1 MQTNNKT
8 IAKNTLFLYFRMMFT
23 MLVSLYTSRIILE
36 VLGVDDFGTYQA
48 VGGIVAML
56 SFVNGALSNGTS
68 RFLTYELGTGNYVKL
83 KKTFSTL
90 LSLHIII
97 AVLIVI
103 LAETLGVWFVK
114 NELVIPDGRMEA
126 ALFTYHLSVITSVVT
141 ITQVPYN
148 ASIISHEKMGV
159 YAYLSIFETLTKL
172 LIVYSLTYFDW
183 DKLKLYAL
191 LLCILQ
197 IATALYYRHYCVRRF
212 EETHFRFIIEKSI
225 VKEVSSYS
233 VWNLISSISVPLKN
247 QGLIIVLN
255 MFFSPAVVT
264 ARALA
269 NQVNMAAN
277 QFVQNFR
284 TAANPQI
291 VKRLASGDI
300 QGSKS
305 LLLSSTKYSYYMMLA
320 LCLPICLLAD
330 PLLKMWLREVPEYTV
345 IFLQLAII
353 SSLFQVFDTSFYTA
367 LYAIGRIKENAL
379 ISPILGIL
387 TFPLTY
393 VMFKFGYSPVV
404 MAWILLTLYV
414 ILGMFIKPFL
424 IVKYAGYKWN
434 EIFRVI
440 LLCFKVTFASSLLP
454 IVIYANKKLLFGS
467 KEFISLITILF
478 VCLIST
484 FLSVWFIGLSQNMKH
499 QIVNNIRIVKNRTL
513 RNQDSN

>member
-1 MQTNNKT
+1 MTSNNRT
-8 IAKNTLFLYFRMMFT
+8 IAKNTIYLYFRMLFT
-23 MLVSLYTSRIILE
+23 MLVSLYTSRVILQ
-36 VLGVDDFGTYQA
+36 VLGVDDYGTYQA
-48 VGGIVAML
+48 VGGIVAMI
-56 SFVNGALSNGTS
+56 SFINGALSNGTS
-68 RFLTYELGTGNYVKL
+68 RFLTYELGTGNFIKL
-83 KKTFSTL
+83 KNTFSTL

-97 AVLIVI
+97 AVVIVVV
-103 LAETLGVWFVK
+103 AETLGLWFVK
-114 NELVIPDGRMEA
+114 NKLVIPEARMDA
-126 ALFTYHLSVITSVVT
+126 ALFTYHMSVITSVVT

-159 YAYLSIFETLTKL
+159 YAYLSIFEVLTKL
-172 LIVYSLTYFDW
+172 LVVYSLTFLSW

-191 LLCILQ
+191 LLCLLQ
-197 IATALYYRHYCVRRF
+197 IGTAFYYRYYCNRSF
-212 EETHFRFIIEKSI
+212 KETKYSLIIDKSI
-225 VKEVSSYS
+225 SKEVLGYS
-233 VWNLISSISVPLKN
+233 VWNIISSISIPLKN

-291 VKRLASGDI
+291 VKKYASGDM

-320 LCLPICLLAD
+320 LCLPICLLAE
-330 PLLKMWLREVPEYTV
+330 PLLDFWLDEVPEYTV

-353 SSLFQVFDTSFYTA
+353 SSLFQTFDNSFYTA

-393 VMFKFGYSPVV
+393 LLFKLGYSPVS
-404 MAWILLTLYV
+404 MAWVLLVLYAF
-414 ILGMFIKPFL
+414 LGIVVKPML
-424 IVKYAGYKWN
+424 IVKYAGYSYS
-434 EIFRVI
+434 EIIEVFLKCLGVT
-440 LLCFKVTFASSLLP
+440 LCSLFLPASLYCLGG
-454 IVIYANKKLLFGS
+454 NLFGS
-467 KEFISLITILF
+467 SVSFFVMILLTSLLCTAI
-478 VCLIST
+478 
-484 FLSVWFIGLSQNMKH
+484 SVWYVGLENAMRQKIINVVKRKMK
-499 QIVNNIRIVKNRTL
+499 
-513 RNQDSN
+513 

>member
-1 MQTNNKT
+1 MDSNNKT
-8 IAKNTLFLYFRMMFT
+8 IAKNTIYLYFRMLFT
-23 MLVSLYTSRIILE
+23 MFVALYTSRVILE

-68 RFLTYELGTGNYVKL
+68 RFLTYELGTGNYIKL

-90 LSLHIII
+90 LSLHIVI

-103 LAETLGVWFVK
+103 LAETIGLWFVK
-114 NELVIPDGRMEA
+114 NELVIPEGRMGA
-126 ALFTYHLSVITSVVT
+126 ALFAYHLSIITSVVT

-159 YAYLSIFETLTKL
+159 YAYLSIFETVAKL
-172 LIVYSLTYFDW
+172 LIVYSLTFFEW

-197 IATALYYRHYCVRRF
+197 IATALYYRHYCIKRF
-212 EETHFRFIIEKSI
+212 NETHFKFTLDKSI
-225 VKEVSSYS
+225 VKEVTSYS

-247 QGLIIVLN
+247 QGLTIILN

-291 VKRLASGDI
+291 VKRLASGDM
-300 QGSKS
+300 QGSKM

-320 LCLPICLLAD
+320 LCLPICLLAE

-345 IFLQLAII
+345 IFLQLAIV
-353 SSLFQVFDTSFYTA
+353 SSLFQVFDNSFYTA

-393 VMFKFGYSPVV
+393 VLFKLGYSPVI
-404 MAWILLTLYV
+404 MAWILLVLYA
-414 ILGMFIKPFL
+414 ILGMLIKPIL
-424 IVKYAGYKWN
+424 IVKYADYKWKDIASVFI
-434 EIFRVI
+434 EC
-440 LLCFKVTFASSLLP
+440 LKVTIPSTVFP
-454 IVIYANKKLLFGS
+454 VIVHLNRGHLFVND
-467 KEFISLITILF
+467 ELVRFLMILS

-484 FLSVWFIGLSQNMKH
+484 VLSIWFIGLNKEMRL
-499 QIVNNIRIVKNRTL
+499 RIIGWIQKYYNK
-513 RNQDSN
+513 